1 MENIEFAETTLS
13 CIGDGVIS
21 TDLNGN
27 IIYMNQIAEEITGVS
42 VATALGK
49 KFEAVCAFY
58 NAVTKLPINNP
69 VAKVIQNQATVGL
82 ENNTVLLTNQSKKYI
97 SATCSP
103 VKAADGSFVGTVA
116 ILRDI
121 TRLKTLEMEHIDEE
135 NNLKAIFNHAPVG
148 MVILNENLYI
158 TQVNDA
164 ALHFFNK
171 SREQVVNKHFGDSF
185 YCIKRAENEKGC
197 GYGIHCKDCE
207 IWNAATLA
215 IKQGI
220 ATSNIEFNKIFI
232 NDNKKNDFWFRIS
245 VAPITINGSRNAV
258 VTLLDITD
266 PKKQE
271 IKIAMSR
278 DYCNNI
284 LEQIPSCVWQTDEGL
299 LYNYVNKIWSDFTGI
314 SYKEALGYGWT
325 NLIHPEDFDRYMKT
339 RTQAMRNGE
348 YYQLEVRIH
357 RYDGTYRWCLEAGAP
372 YYDLE
377 RNFAGYI
384 GSLLD
389 ITDRKEAEQ
398 VLKQYELLSQ
408 NTRDIMLFLDMDG
421 RIIEAN
427 KAAVYAYGY
436 TYEEL
441 RAINIRN
448 IRADWSYP
456 LEMGQEYSDC
466 IFFEAIHCRK
476 DGSIFPVEVSSQ
488 SAKTGGGTVLLSIVR
503 DISERKKNEVKIVES
518 QANYRSL
525 FMNMQ
530 SGYAYFKLISN
541 REQIP
546 IDMRFIEVNESFE
559 NLFQTTEKDIKD
571 ISFKKIFP
579 QNSDVILE
587 AIHNNADKL
596 LHGGSVQLEE
606 FFVESYNKWLS
617 ISIYSPREKIVVTIV
632 KDITNL
638 KEWEIKLIAA
648 KEAAE
653 SANRAKS
660 EFLANM
666 SHEIRTP
673 INGMLGMVDLTLLTE
688 LNEEQKDNLITAKA
702 CANSLLKIIND
713 ILDFSKMEVGK
724 LSIEN
729 VNFNLKELVDE
740 LVKTHSPK
748 VSEKGLMLYLTYN
761 TEIPDFLIGDPNRL
775 RQILNNLISNAM
787 KFTPKGDIKLIVDK
801 LGLIQD
807 EIEIK
812 FSVKDTGIGIAET
825 DLKRL
830 FKSFSQ
836 IENSYTKQFS
846 GTGLGLAISKQLVE
860 MMGGK
865 IYAESEKGKG
875 SIFHFHLKFKIGKS
889 AVKKDNLVPTI
900 KKINRPFD
908 ILLVEDDAINR
919 KVVQKILVEKGCKVE
934 IACNGKEA
942 LALYDQNNYDIILMD
957 IQMPVMNGIETAK
970 QIRIRE
976 AGRRH
981 VPIVALTAYALQGD
995 RELFLT
1001 HGMDEYIAKPV
1012 KHDELF
1018 QILENIIMNQDNLT
1032 DNTPDKV
1039 ILRDN
1044 GEVIFTNRTRCLENK
1059 QNILQLADIENAI
1072 TILESAMDNNDL
1084 MTIEGMAHEIKLKS
1098 NDMDAGEL
1106 KDSAFRIELAIRRG
1120 NLEEAVL
1127 HIEKLKSEFKIY
1139 QDAKV

>member
-21 TDLNGN
+21 TDLTGN
-27 IIYMNQIAEEITGVS
+27 IIYMNQIAEKITGIS
-42 VATALGK
+42 MSTALGK
-49 KFEAVCAFY
+49 NFEAVCALY

-69 VAKVIQNQATVGL
+69 ISYVLQNQVTVGL
-82 ENNTVLLTNQSKKYI
+82 DNNTVLLTNRFTKYI

-103 VKAADGSFVGTVA
+103 VKAADGSLVGAV
-116 ILRDI
+116 IVLRDI
-121 TRLKTLEMEHIDEE
+121 TRLKTLEMQRMDEE

-148 MVILNENLYI
+148 MVILNDNLYI

-164 ALHFFNK
+164 ALQFFNK
-171 SREQVVNKHFGDSF
+171 SREQVVYKHFGDSF
-185 YCIKRAENEKGC
+185 YCLKRLENKKGC
-197 GYGIHCKDCE
+197 GHCGDCE

-215 IKQGI
+215 MKQGK

-232 NDNKKNDFWFRIS
+232 KDGKKTDCWFRIS
-245 VAPITINGSRNAV
+245 VAPITINGLRNAV

-266 PKKQE
+266 RKKQE
-271 IKIAMSR
+271 IKIAISR

-284 LEQIPSCVWQTDEGL
+284 LEQIPSCVWKTDEGL
-299 LYNYVNKIWSDFTGI
+299 VYNYVNKIWSDFTGI
-314 SYKEALGYGWT
+314 SYNEAFGYGWS
-325 NLIHPEDFDRYMKT
+325 NLIHPEDFDRYMEI
-339 RTQAMRNGE
+339 RTQAMSNRE

-372 YYDLE
+372 YYDLD
-377 RNFAGYI
+377 RSFAGYI
-384 GSLLD
+384 GSVFD
-389 ITDRKEAEQ
+389 ITDRKEAEE
-398 VLKQYELLSQ
+398 VLKRYELLSK
-408 NTRDIMLFLDMDG
+408 NTRDIMLFIDIDG
-421 RIIEAN
+421 CIIEAN
-427 KAAVYAYGY
+427 KAAAFAYGY

-441 RAINIRN
+441 RSINIRN
-448 IRADWSYP
+448 IRSDWSYP
-456 LEMGQEYSDC
+456 LETEQAYSDG
-466 IFFEAIHCRK
+466 IFFETIHCRK

-488 SAKTGGGTVLLSIVR
+488 SAEIGGRTVLLSIVR
-503 DISERKKNEVKIVES
+503 DISERKKNQMKILES
-518 QANYRSL
+518 QSNYRSL

-530 SGYAYFKLISN
+530 SGYAYYKLIFN
-541 REQIP
+541 KEQVP

-559 NLFQTTEKDIKD
+559 NLFQTKEKEIIG

-587 AIHNNADKL
+587 AIYKNAHKL
-596 LHGGSVQLEE
+596 FQGGNVQLEE

-638 KEWEIKLIAA
+638 KQWEIKLIAA

-653 SANRAKS
+653 AANRAKS

-688 LNEEQKDNLITAKA
+688 LNEEQKDNLVTAKA

-729 VNFNLKELVDE
+729 VNFNLKELVEE

-748 VSEKGLMLYLTYN
+748 VSEKGLMLSLIYN
-761 TEIPDFLIGDPNRL
+761 SDIPDFLIGDPNRL
-775 RQILNNLISNAM
+775 RQIINNLISNAM
-787 KFTPKGDIKLIVDK
+787 KFTPKGDINLIVDK
-801 LGLIQD
+801 LRLIQD
-807 EIEIK
+807 EIEVK
-812 FSVKDTGIGIAET
+812 FSIKDTGIGIAET

-860 MMGGK
+860 LMGGK

-875 SIFHFHLKFKIGKS
+875 STFHFHLKFKIGKS
-889 AVKKDNLVPTI
+889 AVKKENLVPTI
-900 KKINRPFD
+900 KKVNRPLD

-919 KVVQKILVEKGCKVE
+919 KVVQKILIERGCKVE

-957 IQMPVMNGIETAK
+957 IQMPVMNGVETAK

-976 AGRRH
+976 NGSKH
-981 VPIVALTAYALQGD
+981 TPIVALTAYALQGD
-995 RELFLT
+995 RERFLA
-1001 HGMDEYIAKPV
+1001 HGMDEYLSKPV

-1018 QILENIIMNQDNLT
+1018 QILENIIINQSNLT

-1039 ILRDN
+1039 ILKDN
-1044 GEVIFTNRTRCLENK
+1044 GEVIFTNRTRSLDNK
-1059 QNILQLADIENAI
+1059 QSILQLTEIENAI

-1084 MTIEGMAHEIKLKS
+1084 MTIEDMAHEIKLKS

-1120 NLEEAVL
+1120 NLEEAVS

-1139 QDAKV
+1139 QDANV